1 MKVLFYTH
9 RSRGEK
15 VTKNKQPSEDQ
26 KRALRGYLNELG
38 EIIEDVQKLTEETL
52 NTSLALA
59 KKVDKIHSAICKMRI
74 EQDVAG
80 HLLTIYFLLD
90 GAPEIAPS
98 LEYKSTL
105 PDIIRSA
112 VSSWE
117 LAKPNLEKLIS

>member
-1 MKVLFYTH
+1 M
-9 RSRGEK
+9 
-15 VTKNKQPSEDQ
+15 TKNKQPSEDQ

-38 EIIEDVQKLTEETL
+38 NLIEDAKKLTEKTL
-52 NTSLALA
+52 NTSPALA

-74 EQDVAG
+74 EEDVTG

-98 LEYKSTL
+98 PEYKSTL

-117 LAKPNLEKLIS
+117 RAKLNLEKLIS